1 MAPQYIFQM
10 QRLTKAYG
18 PEKPI
23 LNDVSLSFLSGAK
36 IGVLGYN
43 GAGKSTLLKIMA
55 GIDTDFRSGEAMLA
69 PGATV
74 GMLEQEPQLDETKTA
89 RENVLDG
96 VAEVKALL
104 DRFNELAMNYSDE
117 TADEFA
123 ALTARLDGGA
133 APPAWPEPDGRVKT
147 SAAWLIERAGFH
159 RGDGDPAGI
168 AISSKHV
175 LALTNRGAG
184 TTAQLVALARRIAA
198 GVWAAFG
205 VALHPEPVFVGHA
218 WDDESWRLS

>member
-23 LNDVSLSFLSGAK
+23 LNDVTLAFYSGAK

-69 PGATV
+69 PGAKV
-74 GMLEQEPQLDETKTA
+74 GLLEQEPQLDPTKTA
-89 RENVLDG
+89 RENVVDG
-96 VAEVKALL
+96 VAEVKALM
-104 DRFNELAMNYSDE
+104 DRFNELSMNYSDE

-123 ALTARLDGGA
+123 AVQAKIDAADGWNLDTNIDYAMDALRCPPSDADVTTLSGG
-133 APPAWPEPDGRVKT
+133 
-147 SAAWLIERAGFH
+147 ER
-159 RGDGDPAGI
+159 R
-168 AISSKHV
+168 
-175 LALTNRGAG
+175 R
-184 TTAQLVALARRIAA
+184 VALC
-198 GVWAAFG
+198 
-205 VALHPEPVFVGHA
+205 
-218 WDDESWRLS
+218 RLLLS